1 MGKSPFC
8 ALGIES
14 PKSLTDTRCCLLSI
28 CIDGAVKCTGAQLQT
43 HTHRHPQGFDLAVK
57 HVTVRMFT
65 ARMLHVFA
73 SVTSPGIFVHFTHMH
88 RPFGSRCQDLPAHGW
103 PFMCIH
109 ARQGSCHNEANR
121 IYGTQVQLP
130 VRVTWSMVC
139 IGVRS
144 RPQPNRVRKL
154 AADAHQCVPHIRCRQ
169 GHLVRMCHGN
179 LHICED

>member
-43 HTHRHPQGFDLAVK
+43 HTQTPSRILPGSQACHSA
-57 HVTVRMFT
+57 HVYCANVACFC
-65 ARMLHVFA
+65 LCHFA
-73 SVTSPGIFVHFTHMH
+73 WHLCAPHTHASALWVPMPG
-88 RPFGSRCQDLPAHGW
+88 PAHGW

-121 IYGTQVQLP
+121 IYGTQIQLP
-130 VRVTWSMVC
+130 VRVTLTMVC

-144 RPQPNRVRKL
+144 RPQQNRVRKL

-169 GHLVRMCHGN
+169 GHLVRMCQGN